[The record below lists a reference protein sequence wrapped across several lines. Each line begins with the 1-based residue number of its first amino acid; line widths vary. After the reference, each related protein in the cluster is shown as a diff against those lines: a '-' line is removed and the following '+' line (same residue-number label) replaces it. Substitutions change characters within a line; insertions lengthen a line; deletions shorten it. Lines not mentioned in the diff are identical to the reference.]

1 MADSVRRR
9 RTSTLRRCGGLRL
22 QAVPSADGSD
32 WYAVVLDD
40 LHNLGL
46 FRDLAAATARFEA
59 ARLEAAARE
68 PAPAAPPRPAN
79 VLILDD
85 YRRRRRR

>member
-1 MADSVRRR
+1 MADVIRRR
-9 RTSTLRRCGGLRL
+9 RTCTLRRCGGLRL
-22 QAVPSADGSD
+22 QAVPSPDGSD

-59 ARLEAAARE
+59 ARLEVAARG
-68 PAPAAPPRPAN
+68 PAPPAPRPAN
-79 VLILDD
+79 VLLLDD

>member
-1 MADSVRRR
+1 MVDYVRRR
-9 RTSTLRRCGGLRL
+9 RAGTLRRCGGLRL
-22 QAVPSADGSD
+22 QAVPASDGTA
-32 WYAVVLDD
+32 WYAVVQDD

-59 ARLEAAARE
+59 ARLEGAARE
-68 PAPAAPPRPAN
+68 RAAPLRPAN